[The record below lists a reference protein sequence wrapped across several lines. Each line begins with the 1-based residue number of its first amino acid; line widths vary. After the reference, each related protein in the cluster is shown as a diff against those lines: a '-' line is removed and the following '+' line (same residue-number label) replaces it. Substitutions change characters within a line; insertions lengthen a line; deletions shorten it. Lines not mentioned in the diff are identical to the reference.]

1 MRFRQIRDGVV
12 QKGNELL
19 RYVLVDLIGSK
30 AFVDVYLHTYP
41 SYEEYRRVQILHNL
55 RKLKR
60 VWADPQT
67 LDLLADRL
75 TALYGDRPL
84 RGLCHGTRNG
94 FEQNHLN
101 DRNPGFS
108 VIGTDISPSAA
119 DFANSVQWDFHDVNP
134 DWTGTFDFVYSN
146 SLDQSWQ
153 PRVALEAWLGQ
164 VRPGG
169 VVVIEHSDEQSP
181 LAAGEMDPFGVRPH
195 AVPYV
200 LADWFGHQVSVSFC
214 QGYKPNIG
222 RKNWLFFIMKTESA
236 APPA

>member
-119 DFANSVQWDFHDVNP
+119 DFANSVCQHRDKNGPV
-134 DWTGTFDFVYSN
+134 TG
-146 SLDQSWQ
+146 LKW
-153 PRVALEAWLGQ
+153 GQ
-164 VRPGG
+164 
-169 VVVIEHSDEQSP
+169 
-181 LAAGEMDPFGVRPH
+181 LA
-195 AVPYV
+195 
-200 LADWFGHQVSVSFC
+200 
-214 QGYKPNIG
+214 
-222 RKNWLFFIMKTESA
+222 
-236 APPA
+236 